1 MSTSD
6 DVGEFVSEN
15 SELLGR
21 VLACGNDEAR
31 AYALALVANSGEPE
45 RSTRCRVNWNGSV
58 VRWNRK
64 AARER

>member
-1 MSTSD
+1 MSASD

-31 AYALALVANSGEPE
+31 AYALALVANSGEPSRVEEVQAELE
-45 RSTRCRVNWNGSV
+45 RIR
-58 VRWNRK
+58 
-64 AARER
+64 REMES

>member
-1 MSTSD
+1 MSASD

-45 RSTRCRVNWNGSV
+45 RVELVQAELEQIR
-58 VRWNRK
+58 
-64 AARER
+64 REMEA

>member
-31 AYALALVANSGEPE
+31 AYALALVANSGEPSRVEEVQAELE
-45 RSTRCRVNWNGSV
+45 RIR
-58 VRWNRK
+58 
-64 AARER
+64 REMES

>member
-1 MSTSD
+1 MSTTD

-15 SELLGR
+15 SELIGR

-45 RSTRCRVNWNGSV
+45 RVEEVQRQLEQIR
-58 VRWNRK
+58 
-64 AARER
+64 REMEA

>member
-6 DVGEFVSEN
+6 DVGAFVSKN

-45 RSTRCRVNWNGSV
+45 
-58 VRWNRK
+58 
-64 AARER
+64 

>member
-1 MSTSD
+1 MSTTD

-31 AYALALVANSGEPE
+31 AYALALVANAGKPSRVEEVQAELE
-45 RSTRCRVNWNGSV
+45 RIRSEMES
-58 VRWNRK
+58 
-64 AARER
+64 

>member
-6 DVGEFVSEN
+6 DVGALVSKN

-45 RSTRCRVNWNGSV
+45 
-58 VRWNRK
+58 
-64 AARER
+64 

>member
-31 AYALALVANSGEPE
+31 AYALALVANSGEP
-45 RSTRCRVNWNGSV
+45 SRVEEV
-58 VRWNRK
+58 QDVLEQIRHEME
-64 AARER
+64 A

>member
-15 SELLGR
+15 SELIGR

-31 AYALALVANSGEPE
+31 AYALALVANSGEP
-45 RSTRCRVNWNGSV
+45 SRVEEV
-58 VRWNRK
+58 QRQLEQIR
-64 AARER
+64 REMEA

>member
-1 MSTSD
+1 MSTTD

-15 SELLGR
+15 SELIGR

-45 RSTRCRVNWNGSV
+45 RVEEVQRQLEEIR
-58 VRWNRK
+58 
-64 AARER
+64 REMEL

>member
-6 DVGEFVSEN
+6 DVGAFVSKN

-31 AYALALVANSGEPE
+31 AYALALVANPGEPE
-45 RSTRCRVNWNGSV
+45 RIDEVQGEL
-58 VRWNRK
+58 
-64 AARER
+64 ERIRHEMES

>member
-6 DVGEFVSEN
+6 DVGALVSKN

-45 RSTRCRVNWNGSV
+45 RIDEVQGELERIR
-58 VRWNRK
+58 
-64 AARER
+64 REMES

>member
-6 DVGEFVSEN
+6 EIGEFVSEN

-31 AYALALVANSGEPE
+31 AYALTLVANSGEPE
-45 RSTRCRVNWNGSV
+45 RVDEVQRQLEQIR
-58 VRWNRK
+58 
-64 AARER
+64 REMES

>member
-1 MSTSD
+1 MSTTD

-15 SELLGR
+15 SELIGR

-45 RSTRCRVNWNGSV
+45 RIEEVQRQLEQIR
-58 VRWNRK
+58 
-64 AARER
+64 REMEA

>member
-1 MSTSD
+1 MSASD

-31 AYALALVANSGEPE
+31 AYALALVANSGEP
-45 RSTRCRVNWNGSV
+45 SRVKEV
-58 VRWNRK
+58 QEELEQIR
-64 AARER
+64 REMEA